1 MGRFDNRKWTIIT
14 LADYNDSQIQTLL
27 DNALETSVEHLRK
40 SVNGTKTF
48 FKWDGDTPSCFNGMT
63 THNHSEILAIL
74 ATDEWTSDEDFE

>member
-1 MGRFDNRKWTIIT
+1 MSRFANRKWTIIT
-14 LADYNDSQIQTLL
+14 LADHTTEQLQTLV
-27 DNALETSVEHLRK
+27 DNALEGSIDTLRR

-74 ATDEWTSDEDFE
+74 GADEWTPDEEI